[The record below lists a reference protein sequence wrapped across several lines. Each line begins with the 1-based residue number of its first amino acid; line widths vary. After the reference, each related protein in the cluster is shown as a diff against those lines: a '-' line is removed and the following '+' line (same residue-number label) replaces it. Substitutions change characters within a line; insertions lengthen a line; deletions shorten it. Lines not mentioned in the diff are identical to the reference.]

1 MANDQDR
8 RRTAPATDEEC
19 ETCWGAPGESP
30 TGTLNQDGSRLGW
43 GGEGGGGGA
52 HYANPTAEPPVLP
65 HIGGEPALLREDGQ
79 RRDEPDFDVGGF
91 SPNDLGVD
99 GSLTGDPDGPA

>member
-1 MANDQDR
+1 MQDDQKR
-8 RRTAPATDEEC
+8 PAGPETEEDC

-52 HYANPTAEPPVLP
+52 HYVNNTAEPPVLP

-79 RRDEPDFDVGGF
+79 RRDGPAIDVGGAG
-91 SPNDLGVD
+91 PNDYGTD
-99 GSLTGDPDGPA
+99 DTLTGDPNGAM

>member
-1 MANDQDR
+1 MRDDQE
-8 RRTAPATDEEC
+8 RRTNGPEQDEEC

-52 HYANPTAEPPVLP
+52 HYANPTAEAPVLP
-65 HIGGEPALLREDGQ
+65 HIGGEAALLREDGQ
-79 RRDEPDFDVGGF
+79 RRDTPDLDVGGAG
-91 SPNDLGVD
+91 PNDYGVSD
-99 GSLTGDPDGPA
+99 SLTGDPGGPS

>member
-1 MANDQDR
+1 MPDDQQ
-8 RRTAPATDEEC
+8 RRTNAPDTEEDC

-52 HYANPTAEPPVLP
+52 HYANPTAERPVLP
-65 HIGGEPALLREDGQ
+65 HIGGEPALMREDGQ
-79 RRDEPDFDVGGF
+79 RRDEPDFDVGGAG
-91 SPNDLGVD
+91 PNDLGVED
-99 GSLTGDPDGPA
+99 ARTGDPDGPN